1 MLNVFVPRPHGLE
14 RIELTGA
21 GDLPDDALWIDLL
34 EPTPEEEALV
44 ERALSIEVPTREEMK
59 EIETSNRL
67 YEDNGALHMTA
78 TVAAQLDTDRPVT
91 TAITFILVNG
101 RLVTNRHIETKPFQH
116 FAAYA
121 QRHPASCQSAVAV
134 LAGLIEALTA
144 RIADILERV
153 GNDLDSLSG
162 TIFTRPASRQ
172 PNSRDLRAL
181 IEHIGFNGEL
191 NSKARESLVSLGRLL
206 MFAQQS
212 GNIEMSDEQR
222 DRFQSISRDVIS
234 LSDHTSFLGSKV
246 VLPPG
251 SDARPHQRRTEQHHQ
266 DLLRRRRAV
275 PAADADR
282 EHLRHELRAAAAP
295 AGSLQRLSVLD
306 RAHDRLDGRDVRIVQ
321 AQRLAV
327 SASRSDFAHRTGK
340 HCPMPTAVAAFRR
353 IMRATTHI

>member
-246 VLPPG
+246 SFLLEATLGLINVEQNNIIKIFSVAAVLFLPPTLIASIYG
-251 SDARPHQRRTEQHHQ
+251 MNFELLPH
-266 DLLRRRRAV
+266 L
-275 PAADADR
+275 P
-282 EHLRHELRAAAAP
+282 
-295 AGSLQRLSVLD
+295 
-306 RAHDRLDGRDVRIVQ
+306 GRY
-321 AQRLAV
+321 
-327 SASRSDFAHRTGK
+327 SDFLFSIGL
-340 HCPMPTAVAAFRR
+340 MIGSMAVTYALFKRKGWL
-353 IMRATTHI
+353 